1 MANIESQKKRNR
13 HNEVGRV
20 RNKAVKSD
28 LKTAI
33 KKAQNAEGD
42 DAAEAFRAAQQKID
56 QAATKGVLH
65 PKAAARRKSRL
76 SKSVSAS

>member
-13 HNEVGRV
+13 QNEVRRV

-65 PKAAARRKSRL
+65 PKAVARRKSRL

>member
-13 HNEVGRV
+13 QNEVRRV